1 MTLSDITTL
10 HAYSSWATN
19 RFFDALEKLTPD
31 QLAQDMRVS
40 HGSIRGTLLHMIGAE
55 KIWLERWKGETPAAF
70 LSAADAPDLA
80 ALKRI
85 WTATGKATAAWL
97 GTLND
102 RTLQAE
108 FTMTTA
114 AGKTFTHVYAA
125 AFQHLV
131 NHSTYHRGQITAML
145 RQLGVAPPAT
155 DLIVFLRETAK

>member
-19 RFFDALEKLTPD
+19 RFFDVLEKLTPE

-40 HGSIRGTLLHMIGAE
+40 HGSIHGTLLHMIGAE
-55 KIWLERWKGETPAAF
+55 KIWLERWKGETPKGF
-70 LSAADAPDLA
+70 LSAAEAPDLA
-80 ALKRI
+80 ALKQV
-85 WTATGKATAAWL
+85 WTTTGKATAAWL

-102 RTLQAE
+102 KKLQE
-108 FTMTTA
+108 SFTMTTA
-114 AGKTFTHVYAA
+114 AGKSFTHAYVQ

-131 NHSTYHRGQITAML
+131 NHSTYHRGQITALL

-155 DLIVFLRETAK
+155 DLIVFFRETAR